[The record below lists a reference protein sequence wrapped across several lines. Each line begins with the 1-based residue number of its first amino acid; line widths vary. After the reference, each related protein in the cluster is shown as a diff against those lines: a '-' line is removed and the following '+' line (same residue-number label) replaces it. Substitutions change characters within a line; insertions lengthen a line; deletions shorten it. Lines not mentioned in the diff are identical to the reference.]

1 MPRTP
6 CYLYDIT
13 IRWRDRDSDEW
24 LNFDAHSLGWRSL
37 RSVCDLFESSPIE
50 VVANAD
56 GVRVVNSSR
65 LVADLH
71 RRKLPVRTFTKIR
84 ETAEAEGVL
93 DHSFHDIGFGPGL
106 AWVHG

>member
-13 IRWRDRDSDEW
+13 IRWRDPDSNEW
-24 LNFDAHSLGWRSL
+24 LDFDVLSLSWHSL
-37 RSVCDLFESSPIE
+37 RSVCDLFEGCPIE
-50 VVANAD
+50 VVGNAE

-65 LVADLH
+65 LVADLCK
-71 RRKLPVRTFTKIR
+71 RKLPVRTFTKIR
-84 ETAEAEGVL
+84 EVAKAEGVL
-93 DHSFHDIGFGPGL
+93 DYPFHCIGFGPGL